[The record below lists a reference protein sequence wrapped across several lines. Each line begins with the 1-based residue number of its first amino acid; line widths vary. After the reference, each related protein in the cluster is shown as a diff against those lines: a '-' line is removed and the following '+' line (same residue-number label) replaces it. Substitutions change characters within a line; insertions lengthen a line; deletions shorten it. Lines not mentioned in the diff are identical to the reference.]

1 MISDQ
6 SIFSAITS
14 TATATTISF
23 VKYGY
28 VHLDSCLALVFVFVY
43 FFLNYCLV
51 VTTSAV
57 GCLERFVL
65 EMIGY
70 SFI

>member
-1 MISDQ
+1 
-6 SIFSAITS
+6 
-14 TATATTISF
+14 
-23 VKYGY
+23 

-51 VTTSAV
+51 VTTSTV
-57 GCLERFVL
+57 GCLERFVF